1 MMKKFT
7 RYFIATLFLT
17 IIISSVVI
25 VSAADKFKA
34 CVDFNS
40 MSNGFKIGSPA
51 DKGTSGQPFAFI
63 TGGLATVFNTTIET
77 GRGASGNA
85 MVFDCFGA
93 SASGNWTGFT
103 LDNTVGLHPVN
114 NCVGGTGFAMWVD
127 FSKWDRYAANG
138 TQSFQFYFME
148 RAYKDGVYTG
158 DESSYCVKG
167 GTSTYIQDGAGWKAV
182 PIAFNADG
190 SESNML
196 SVPTHYRGWVKIP
209 LSSFYKPIPWGNH
222 DDLPSADLKY
232 ITSFRFGYGYYADD
246 NGHSWVIDDLGF
258 YGDNLAGG
266 VAFPYTYQAST
277 SSTTTTSS
285 KAVSTP
291 TTSKAASTP
300 TTSKAT
306 STPKSST
313 VASGASGVTSGNTS
327 SALTSSDASISGSD
341 SSITDSNSSSSAVNT
356 AKKTNSNGFFIPI
369 LIIAGLLIIGA
380 AIFIFLKIRKS
391 KV

>member
-1 MMKKFT
+1 MKKFVH
-7 RYFIATLFLT
+7 YFVLT
-17 IIISSVVI
+17 MLLSFIISSAVI
-25 VSAADKFKA
+25 SSAADKFKA
-34 CVDFNS
+34 CIDFNS
-40 MSNGFKIGSPA
+40 MADGFKIGSPA
-51 DKGTSGQPFAFI
+51 DKGTSGQPFAHMA
-63 TGGLATVFNTTIET
+63 GGLATVFNTTIET

-93 SASGNWTGFT
+93 PDSGIWTDFT

-114 NCVGGTGFAMWVD
+114 NCVGATGFAMWVD
-127 FSKWDRYAANG
+127 FSNWESNEANN
-138 TQSFQFYFME
+138 THSFLVYFME
-148 RAYKDGVYTG
+148 RAYKDGAYTG
-158 DESSYCVKG
+158 NESSYCMKNGKPNYVQNGKG
-167 GTSTYIQDGAGWKAV
+167 GWTAIF
-182 PIAFNADG
+182 PINVVG
-190 SESNML
+190 SDSSYL
-196 SVPTHYRGWVKIP
+196 SVPNHYKGWVKVPI
-209 LSSFYKPIPWGNH
+209 SSFYKPIPWGDH

-232 ITSFRFGYGYYADD
+232 ITSFHFGIGYYSAH
-246 NGHSWVIDDLGF
+246 NTHSWVIDDLGF

-285 KAVSTP
+285 KA
-291 TTSKAASTP
+291 ASTP

-313 VASGASGVTSGNTS
+313 VASGASGVTSGNIS

-341 SSITDSNSSSSAVNT
+341 SSITDSNNSSAAANA

-380 AIFIFLKIRKS
+380 TFIILRIRKS
-391 KV
+391 RI